1 MDYLKKSR
9 IEEVLIAILGKGTVT
24 SQLISRIE
32 KILDAI
38 RVNGSYDGI
47 AMSEVEEILIC
58 ILRGERFEKP
68 THSRIAAMLKVKANG
83 GEYTELRKSRV
94 EELIFEWINAVES
107 ATYTGT
113 LPATLQTIA
122 GYLESYKIYG
132 NTVQDGT
139 PTPENPIEPQECGEK
154 TKNLFDIST
163 ATTGEYWIN
172 DNINT
177 FTYHKGARC
186 YFIPVSPHVTYTVT
200 VFTGTLPSGT
210 FVFRAAFT
218 NTVPTSQ
225 SASVGE
231 TYLRRRIDSKGGDKH
246 STIVTNQNYKYLAIQ
261 ASTIVQHDI
270 MLNLGS
276 TAPTEYIPYGYKL
289 PLAVNGVEYP
299 IYIDNEQLAKDE
311 YVDSSTGKIYRR
323 TKNLSPP
330 EEEWVDEWI
339 WGDGTIHPSTEIK
352 TSPFID
358 VSTCETCIMEVFS
371 AETEWAAAGYREMAF
386 YAENKQYLGWIGGGG
401 KRALTPNSSERLS
414 EFPAGTVYVRISC
427 SHGDQPFYP
436 QLVSG
441 YTPVHRFYPYRV
453 PTDPPAPFPQIPT
466 AAGTTAIDYNGSPKP
481 EKVELTYQK
490 TK

>member
-113 LPATLQTIA
+113 LPTTLRTVE

-132 NTVQDGT
+132 NTVQAGP
-139 PTPENPIEPQECGEK
+139 PTPENPIVPSGCGER
-154 TKNLFDIST
+154 TRNLFDAATAYGSMYDSATGVLVGAASTLTFIRNKFDSSMVGVPITISVHVDDVPVT
-163 ATTGEYWIN
+163 RAYIRCAIGGTNIDSNAIASGRTG
-172 DNINT
+172 T
-177 FTYHKGARC
+177 M
-186 YFIPVSPHVTYTVT
+186 TVT
-200 VFTGTLPSGT
+200 VT
-210 FVFRAAFT
+210 
-218 NTVPTSQ
+218 PTS
-225 SASVGE
+225 VNDDW
-231 TYLRRRIDSKGGDKH
+231 RITFGTGAGNLTLS
-246 STIVTNQNYKYLAIQ
+246 S
-261 ASTIVQHDI
+261 I
-270 MLNLGS
+270 MLNLG
-276 TAPTEYIPYGYKL
+276 TTPIPYVPFGYKL
-289 PLAVNGVEYP
+289 PLTANGVEYP
-299 IYIDNEQLAKDE
+299 IYLGDAQLAKDE

-330 EEEWVDEWI
+330 EEEWADEWV
-339 WGDGTIHPSTEIK
+339 WGDGTVHPSTEVK

-371 AETEWAAAGYREMAF
+371 AETEWAAAGYRAMAF
-386 YAENKQYLGWIGGGG
+386 YDENKQYLGWIGGGG
-401 KRALTPNSSERLS
+401 KRELTPNSFERLS
-414 EFPAGTVYVRISC
+414 EFPAGTVYVRIGC
-427 SHGDQPFYP
+427 SHSDQPFYP

-441 YTPVHRFYPYRV
+441 YTPTHQFYPYLV
-453 PTDPPAPFPQIPT
+453 PTDPPAPLPEIPT
-466 AAGTTAIDYNGSPKP
+466 FAGSTTINYNGEPKP
-481 EKVELTYQK
+481 DKVELTYSK
-490 TK
+490 PK